1 MSAPQYSTRRL
12 AGREHFPEFPKG
24 FIAIRIVQLVLSVVI
39 LGLCGFGV
47 TFLVR
52 PFLEAPTRGLGVDE
66 HSLIINPSCVPG
78 IRRRCSQSLH
88 RT

>member
-12 AGREHFPEFPKG
+12 TGREHFPEFPKG

-52 PFLEAPTRGLGVDE
+52 SFLEAPARGFDE
-66 HSLIINPSCVPG
+66 QSLIINPSCVPG

-88 RT
+88 RM